1 MRVRI
6 PKGSVLRRKGG
17 GGGGGG
23 PPGGVMA
30 EQWRGPG
37 LRHGR
42 AAAGAPAASWQRS
55 GRGGMCH
62 GRAVA
67 GAEDVSWQSKRVVGV
82 FDTVFRLS
90 LLCFFTYPSG
100 IRPQRGRLLA

>member
-1 MRVRI
+1 
-6 PKGSVLRRKGG
+6 
-17 GGGGGG
+17 
-23 PPGGVMA
+23 MA

-42 AAAGAPAASWQRS
+42 AVAGAPAASWQRS

-90 LLCFFTYPSG
+90 LLCFFTYRSG
-100 IRPQRGRLLA
+100 IRPQRWHLLA